1 MRGEKNMSVAMNRAL
16 RGLSIVHSNERYK
29 NSNDNLGDVLLD
41 LLHYAKREGKDFGKE
56 LAFALNAFVEDTCP
70 KLPKNKGKYPIGEL
84 VSRLVNAPTGTTFDY
99 QEGELYGGETQDMGT
114 GYRMIVDI
122 TEGFRKSES
131 EERAIY
137 AS

>member
-1 MRGEKNMSVAMNRAL
+1 MSVARGRAL

-56 LAFALNAFVEDTCP
+56 LNFALNAFVEDTCP
-70 KLPKNKGKYPIGEL
+70 KLPKNKKNYPIGEL
-84 VSRLVNAPTGTTFDY
+84 VGRLINTPTGTTFSY
-99 QEGELYGGETQDMGT
+99 QEGELYGGETKDLGT

-122 TEGFRKSES
+122 TEGFRV
-131 EERAIY
+131 EEAAVAKVY
-137 AS
+137 QSPQ